1 MSRTRTFSG
10 VTAEILIRMKELG
23 RSEYGIVYDC
33 PKGATG
39 IATSQTALGECVIEF
54 VHDREKSELALA
66 LLKSPPLLPEGLL
79 WSGFADTLDRCREPP
94 PGRIASASRAGSSD
108 PLAGAT
114 SPEPHACET
123 TLQESDMEGDTAA
136 TSQADLGEV
145 AMQSVAAAMRDAAKT
160 ATEHATKVKQS
171 ASEAGPKA
179 LETLSR
185 MTYSGSYALAYG
197 LVYAT
202 VFVTQSLP
210 QDNPIMR
217 GLADGGRA
225 ALDALDGD

>member
-1 MSRTRTFSG
+1 MSNTRTFSG
-10 VTAEILIRMKELG
+10 VTAEILYRMQELG
-23 RSEYGIVYDC
+23 RAEYGIVYDYRE
-33 PKGATG
+33 GYAGT
-39 IATSQTALGECVIEF
+39 ATSQTPLGECVIEF
-54 VHDREKSELALA
+54 VHYHERSELALA
-66 LLKSPPLLPEGLL
+66 LVKKPPLLPEELL
-79 WSGFADTLDRCREPP
+79 WSGFADTLDRCREPS
-94 PGRIASASRAGSSD
+94 PGRIWSTSQAGSSD
-108 PLAGAT
+108 PLAGET
-114 SPEPHACET
+114 RPESHACET
-123 TLQESDMEGDTAA
+123 TLQERNMESDTAA

-179 LETLSR
+179 LETLSQ

-202 VFVTQSLP
+202 VFVAQALP

-217 GLADGGRA
+217 GFADGGRA
-225 ALDALDGD
+225 ALDALDGG